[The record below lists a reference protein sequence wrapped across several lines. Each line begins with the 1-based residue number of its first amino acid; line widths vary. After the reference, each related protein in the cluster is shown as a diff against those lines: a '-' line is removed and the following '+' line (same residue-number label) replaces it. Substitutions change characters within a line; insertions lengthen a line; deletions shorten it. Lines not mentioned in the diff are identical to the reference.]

1 MVAVAQVCDAF
12 AYGTAKSI
20 RQLCNFLD
28 PNDRVAVFYGMR
40 QGTKTDIEQYE
51 SNIELYELP
60 GKGPTKHLT
69 NMRFLRDHMA
79 SGFDVIHGHSAHAG
93 VYVKWV
99 TKRTGVP
106 ALYSPRGYAFLRED
120 YPRAVRLAFRVVE
133 RMTIHQARTVACG
146 PYEAS
151 LARAMGAEPIC
162 INNGFQVHTPKPPRS
177 PIQDSILG
185 VGRICYQKGFD
196 LFLETARRCPEQSF
210 VWVGDVQKGVMDRWG
225 KVPDNLTMQAY
236 VPHDEL
242 LRMLQDAYCI
252 FLPSRWE
259 GLSRFLIESVC
270 FGKSLIT
277 STFPGNMDC
286 LGPKVTGI
294 QHSNGFACSEV
305 EHYVEAVNR
314 LCNEDGLVESMQ
326 QASHAVASENFDIER
341 IAEAWRG
348 LYQQYGREVPA
359 VEPNISPVPQE
370 IMHAS

>member
-20 RQLCNFLD
+20 RQLCNFMD
-28 PNDRVAVFYGMR
+28 PNDRVVVFHGMR
-40 QGTKTDIEQYE
+40 QGTKTDLEQYE
-51 SNIELYELP
+51 SNIELRPLP

-69 NMRFLRDHMA
+69 NMRFLRDQMT

-93 VYVKWV
+93 IYVKWV
-99 TKRTGVP
+99 SKRTGVP

-120 YPRAVRLAFRVVE
+120 YPRSLRVAFRVVE
-133 RMTIHQARTVACG
+133 RMTVHQAQTVACG

-151 LARAMGAEPIC
+151 LARAMGADPIC
-162 INNGFQVHTPKPPRS
+162 INNGFQVHAPLPPRS
-177 PIQDSILG
+177 PTQDFILG

-210 VWVGDVQKGVMDRWG
+210 FWVGDVQKGVMERWG
-225 KVPDNLTMQAY
+225 KVPENLTIQAY

-242 LRMLQDAYCI
+242 LRMLRDAYCI

-259 GLSRFLIESVC
+259 GLSRFLIESAC

-286 LGPKVTGI
+286 LGDKVAGT
-294 QHSNGFACSEV
+294 QHANGFACSTVDE
-305 EHYVEAVNR
+305 YVDAVNR
-314 LCNEDGLVESMQ
+314 LCDEPGLLESMQ
-326 QASHAVASENFDIER
+326 QASHAIALERFDIGV
-341 IAEAWRG
+341 IAQAWRD
-348 LYQQYGREVPA
+348 LYQQYAPEVP
-359 VEPNISPVPQE
+359 VLEPKIATVPPE